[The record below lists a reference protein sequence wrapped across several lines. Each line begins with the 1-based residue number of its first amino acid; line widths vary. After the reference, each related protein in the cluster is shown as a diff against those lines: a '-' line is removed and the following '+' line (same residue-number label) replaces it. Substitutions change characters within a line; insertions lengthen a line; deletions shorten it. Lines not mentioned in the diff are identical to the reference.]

1 MISLMQGC
9 FLAWEVPVISRLLN
23 TVKIFFV
30 ALSVFVSGGVLAKV
44 QPAVVGEVTM
54 VIGVAQLVGVDGQGR
69 RLVRGAPVSEGD
81 AIETA
86 AGGHVHLRFV
96 DGGRLS
102 VRPASRLLVENY
114 ARGDSQSG
122 GTAIRFRLVEGGVR
136 SITGAWGQAERE
148 RFRLNTPLAA
158 IGVKG
163 TDFTVS
169 ADAGQTVA
177 SVYTGA
183 IVVTP
188 MSTECSNGLGP
199 CVNGTERLLS
209 ELMRGQLI
217 AVNGQQ
223 NVPVLVA
230 MADPAGLASPS
241 ANQSASA
248 SRKVSVASVEAV
260 NEKQVLSE
268 TQRLQIEVPELEVPE
283 LKVTQLLWMRW
294 PWTKAS
300 ETDGISQSFDA
311 AMLRGL
317 ELTATDGAY
326 ALMRSN
332 ADARPMSATEAKAD
346 FRLAGSSAQLVRPEG
361 VGYVAE
367 PVAVTGGRLSVD
379 FTRSSYTTQLGVASD
394 RIGAQ
399 QLASSGSLQQGGG
412 MVGSVGG
419 MQTRGSLSTD
429 GREAGYF
436 FSGNLTAGQVRG
448 ITLWGR

>member
-114 ARGDSQSG
+114 AQGSAQSG
-122 GTAIRFRLVEGGVR
+122 GTAIRFRLSEGGVR

-163 TDFTVS
+163 TDFTVA
-169 ADAGQTVA
+169 ADSSQTLA
-177 SVYTGA
+177 SVYTGS

-188 MSTECSNGLGP
+188 MSTECSSSLGP
-199 CVNGTERLLS
+199 CVNGAERLLS

-223 NVPVLVA
+223 SVPVLVA
-230 MADPAGLASPS
+230 MADSAGSASSP
-241 ANQSASA
+241 ANQSA

-300 ETDGISQSFDA
+300 ETDVISQSFDA
-311 AMLRGL
+311 AMLKGL

-326 ALMRSN
+326 VLMRTN
-332 ADARPMSATEAKAD
+332 VDARPLSSAEARAD

-361 VGYVAE
+361 VGYVLD

-379 FTRSSYTTQLGVASD
+379 FTRSTYTTELGVAGD
-394 RIGAQ
+394 RIGTQ
-399 QLASSGSLQQGGG
+399 QLASSGSLQKNGG
-412 MVGSVGG
+412 MIGTLGG